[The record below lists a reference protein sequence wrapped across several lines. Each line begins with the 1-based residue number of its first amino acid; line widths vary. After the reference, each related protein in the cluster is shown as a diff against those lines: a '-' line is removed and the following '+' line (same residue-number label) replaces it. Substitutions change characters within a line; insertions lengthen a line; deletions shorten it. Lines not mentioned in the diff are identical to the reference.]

1 MGIKD
6 VGGRSRPDPFSVIHD
21 KETDTTFT
29 PLRGRNGKEVTYRAT
44 GPRVV
49 GGSAEVKARSDNPN
63 DLRWSA
69 QAQGALPDPYG
80 IYPTT
85 SRG

>member
-6 VGGRSRPDPFSVIHD
+6 VGGRSRPDPFSIIHD
-21 KETDTTFT
+21 RDTDTTFT

-49 GGSAEVKARSDNPN
+49 GGSAEVIARSDDPR
-63 DLRWSA
+63 DLRWAAES
-69 QAQGALPDPYG
+69 QGALPGPSPYPYTG
-80 IYPTT
+80 
-85 SRG
+85 R